1 MACPD
6 VEHLVEALGAGH
18 DRSALTSGIPVLDEY
33 LQHRANQDK
42 HRNVTVPFVL
52 LRRDDPRVLGY
63 YTLSACAVRLA
74 ELPSDVARRLPRYP
88 LVPTTLLGR
97 LAVDQRCR
105 GQGLG
110 EFLLMDALFRSS
122 VHAQEVASYA
132 VVVSV
137 KNEAARSFY
146 QKYGFQALI
155 GDENR
160 LFLPMSTI
168 SGLFV

>member
-1 MACPD
+1 MAYPD
-6 VEHLVEALGAGH
+6 VEHLVEPLGAEH
-18 DRSALTSGIPVLDEY
+18 DRSNFSSGITALDEY

-42 HRNVTVPFVL
+42 RGNVTVPFVL

-74 ELPSDVARRLPRYP
+74 ELPSDLTRRLPHYP
-88 LVPTTLLGR
+88 VVPTTLLGR

-132 VVVSV
+132 VVVSA

-146 QKYGFQALI
+146 QKYGFQALS
-155 GDENR
+155 DNENR